1 MKRFAVFGASGCG
14 RGVMPLVR
22 QQLGHIEAQPWEL
35 VFVDDN
41 PPAPQLNGYRVLS
54 YVQWIAEPAASRHIS
69 LAIADSAVRE
79 KLAARCAK
87 DGVAVFDVKAANVV
101 VMDNVQLG
109 PGSVLCPFVT
119 LTSNIRIGQHFHAKV
134 TGMQKS

>member
-41 PPAPQLNGYRVLS
+41 PPAPQLAQG
-54 YVQWIAEPAASRHIS
+54 
-69 LAIADSAVRE
+69 
-79 KLAARCAK
+79 
-87 DGVAVFDVKAANVV
+87 
-101 VMDNVQLG
+101 
-109 PGSVLCPFVT
+109 
-119 LTSNIRIGQHFHAKV
+119 
-134 TGMQKS
+134 